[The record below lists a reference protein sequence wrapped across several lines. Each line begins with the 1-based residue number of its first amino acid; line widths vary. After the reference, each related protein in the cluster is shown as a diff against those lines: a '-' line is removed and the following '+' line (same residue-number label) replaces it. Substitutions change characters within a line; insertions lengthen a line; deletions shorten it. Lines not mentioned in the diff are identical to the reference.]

1 MKDPKFNGYKVLSS
15 AVSLRYS
22 NYYQIKGNQKVEL
35 QKSHSQEGIWSYTA
49 L

>member
-15 AVSLRYS
+15 AVSLR
-22 NYYQIKGNQKVEL
+22 YYQIKGNQKVEL